1 MEINNFYE
9 SNIYFRTSVRTCR
22 PYSTKVPSKV
32 ESTKV
37 PSYTCTGTKVQ
48 CTCTTVHTAVHGF
61 SIKESLENVNKN
73 GTFGLRPTRPTRP
86 LR

>member
-9 SNIYFRTSVRTCR
+9 SNIYFRTSVRTCTVR
-22 PYSTKVPSKV
+22 RY
-32 ESTKV
+32 ESTFV
-37 PSYTCTGTKVQ
+37 HVYRYNVR
-48 CTCTTVHTAVHGF
+48 VHTAVHGF
-61 SIKESLENVNKN
+61 SIKESPENVNKN